1 MERIL
6 TELRNY
12 TEHSQAFLV
21 RVSKRDAPDY
31 YDGTC
36 DRLTPVIQNPM
47 DLGTMQKKLRGGCY
61 KTKSQFAHDLN
72 LIWDNCLVYNASP
85 THPLRRNATFMR
97 KKANHLLE
105 FLSDKND
112 TQDLLSQWQ
121 SASHAEKPIEEI
133 PQAADAPATETPTT
147 PSTSAPAHDV
157 PFSQRH
163 ALRRNPESC
172 LVFHELDA
180 KLSDLEDGANAANP
194 APTLDVLHQVPASH
208 LHPLAAALPQS
219 TPTAQQ
225 RWWAAC
231 ASDAMLCAGLP
242 VVPHAGHVW
251 DHEPDAVYT
260 SRLPIQRAGIPR
272 MMAQNIQTLRRLY
285 STHQKIHELAEA
297 IESDVP
303 IPPSIGVLDD
313 EDEPEP
319 PSVPPPVPY
328 VTSTP
333 YPRLSRS
340 YAQAQTSWQVQV
352 LLAHAGFEG
361 AHSSPV
367 QVLADVAAK
376 YLMGLG
382 RTLRLYVDR
391 FAHHMSP
398 TDMLEHVM
406 LSRGTNLSALESYVS
421 QDIGRYGQRLQEWLR
436 KQKHVFHEQLQ
447 GVDSATVDDADLL
460 ASDSEALMLGHF
472 AAGLGDDFFG
482 FRELGLES
490 ELGLPHLAVPS
501 RLFFGTSHAPHKV
514 ASDGKPGMSKPV
526 LDAPPPPVPLVACSL
541 PAQIG
546 LLRTWYAQQL
556 GSMPFLPDQ
565 VPERPRYK
573 VPTTGKL
580 PARPMV
586 SRAHRPASVPAGSA
600 PQPQQQA
607 KRQRVS

>member
-1 MERIL
+1 
-6 TELRNY
+6 
-12 TEHSQAFLV
+12 
-21 RVSKRDAPDY
+21 
-31 YDGTC
+31 
-36 DRLTPVIQNPM
+36 
-47 DLGTMQKKLRGGCY
+47 MQKKLRGGCY

-97 KKANHLLE
+97 KKSNHLLE

-121 SASHAEKPIEEI
+121 STSHTDKHIEEI
-133 PQAADAPATETPTT
+133 TPAADPPAIETPAS
-147 PSTSAPAHDV
+147 PSTSAPVHDV

-180 KLSDLEDGANAANP
+180 KLSDLDDDSKLAEL
-194 APTLDVLHQVPASH
+194 APTLDVLRQLQASH
-208 LHPLAAALPQS
+208 PNLLTAALPRSQ
-219 TPTAQQ
+219 PTVQQ
-225 RWWAAC
+225 HWWAAC
-231 ASDAMLCAGLP
+231 ASDAMLCAGMP
-242 VVPHAGHVW
+242 VLTHAGHVS
-251 DHEPDAVYT
+251 DYEPDVAYT
-260 SRLPIQRAGIPR
+260 SRLPSQRPGIPC
-272 MMAQNIQTLRRLY
+272 MMAQNIQTLQRLY

-297 IESDVP
+297 IEFDLP
-303 IPPSIGVLDD
+303 IPPSIGVLEDD
-313 EDEPEP
+313 DEPEQANIL
-319 PSVPPPVPY
+319 PPVPY

-340 YAQAQTSWQVQV
+340 YAHAQTSWQTQM

-361 AHSSPV
+361 AHTSPV
-367 QVLADVAAK
+367 QVLADVAAE

-398 TDMLEHVM
+398 VDILEHVM
-406 LSRGTNLSALESYVS
+406 SSRGTNLAALASYVS
-421 QDIGRYGQRLQEWLR
+421 QDIQRYGQRLQEWLR
-436 KQKHVFHEQLQ
+436 KQKHVLREQLQ
-447 GVDSATVDDADLL
+447 GVDSTTVDDADLL
-460 ASDSEALMLGHF
+460 ASDGEALMLGYF

-501 RLFFGTSHAPHKV
+501 RLFFGSSHSPHK
-514 ASDGKPGMSKPV
+514 ATSDGKPGANKPV
-526 LDAPPPPVPLVACSL
+526 FAAPPPPVPLVACSL

-546 LLRTWYAQQL
+546 LLRPWYAQQL
-556 GSMPFLPDQ
+556 GSMHVLPDQ

-573 VPTTGKL
+573 VPATGKL

-586 SRAHRPASVPAGSA
+586 NRAHRPASMPSSA
-600 PQPQQQA
+600 AHQQQQA